1 MTANVFA
8 RFTCVPDADDT
19 WMVWDT
25 FSGVPASLGGCVLRR
40 REYARAEAAHSI
52 LNRIY
57 KNRLDLSSMRAD
69 AGVEPTC

>member
-1 MTANVFA
+1 MTENVLS

-25 FSGVPASLGGCVLRR
+25 FLGGPASLGGCVLRR
-40 REYARAEAAHSI
+40 REFARAEAARNI

-57 KNRLDLSSMRAD
+57 KNRLDLSSMRED
-69 AGVEPTC
+69 AGRR